1 MFLLVDG
8 SNLLFQMFYGMPSR
22 IVNKD
27 GKAIQGTLGFVGA
40 LIKII
45 KMVEPTHILVVFDG
59 EDAGV
64 RKELSEEYKRNRRN
78 YSKVEEENNPFSQL
92 EDIYKALDF
101 MGIVHMESNGYE
113 TDDLIAAYALTYGEQ
128 KRMMI
133 SSWDSDFFQLINKN
147 VRILRYKGK
156 KTVVCDTAYI
166 EQKFGISPL
175 FYGDYKALIGDK
187 SDNIQGIPKV
197 GAKTAA
203 TLIQK
208 YGSIAGILQNVE
220 SIEKPSI
227 KQIIIENQERL
238 RNNYRLIKLGKCVE
252 LPYDMEELVYGYNNV
267 TTNAVLEGIGVR

>member
-238 RNNYRLIKLGKCVE
+238 RNNYRLIKLEKCVE